1 MKKLSNLYFLIF
13 CLTFATCKSQND
25 KDISLHYQLI
35 DKAENHIMLNDYV
48 SAAKTYEKSF
58 QVNNNMFAIDS
69 YNALLCN
76 LYIENWEACE
86 IWSSRLLRKGI
97 TKDFFKAKRYSKFK
111 RTNEWLQLDA
121 KFSKLDND
129 DCIYKQI
136 LDSLLVE
143 DQRVYCAI
151 PIGEL
156 TFEEAKASTGT
167 IEEKFASIIEKYGF
181 PTEEKVGI
189 QILEDTVIAVMP
201 RFSPLMRHSYQS
213 GNAQLIA
220 FFAKALKSG
229 EMDRRVGLVN
239 LNDDSKFII
248 YSGTLYRRKSLNMS
262 DEIQLRE
269 KKLKY
274 LNKESKKGFFI
285 FAQYSS
291 GNFADESSVKAFLEL
306 YDVIIPNWNG
316 PQ

>member
-1 MKKLSNLYFLIF
+1 MINRLFILILFLSFASCTSQKDTNL
-13 CLTFATCKSQND
+13 
-25 KDISLHYQLI
+25 SLHYQLI
-35 DKAENHIMLNDYV
+35 DKAENHIMLDDYV

-76 LYIENWEACE
+76 LYIEKWEACE
-86 IWSSRLLRKGI
+86 IWSSRLIRKGI
-97 TKDFFKAKRYSKFK
+97 TKDFFKAKIYSKFK
-111 RTNEWLQLDA
+111 RTNEWLQLEA
-121 KFSKLDND
+121 KFSKIDND
-129 DCIYKQI
+129 DYYIYKQI

-143 DQRVYCAI
+143 DQKVYCAI
-151 PIGEL
+151 PIDEL
-156 TFEEAKASTGT
+156 TFEEAKASTLT
-167 IEEKFASIIEKYGF
+167 IEEKFASIIKKYGF

-201 RFSPLMRHSYQS
+201 RFSPLMRHGYQS

-239 LNDDSKFII
+239 LNDDSKFVI
-248 YSGTLYRRKSLNMS
+248 YSGTLYRRKSLIMN
-262 DEIQLRE
+262 DDIQLRE

-274 LNKESKKGFFI
+274 INKESKKGFFI

-291 GNFADESSVKAFLEL
+291 GNFADKSSVKAFLEL
-306 YDVIIPNWNG
+306 YDVIVPNWNG